1 MDGAE
6 KAMEKEEKEEKVVS
20 EYTKWMDGAEEAMGD
35 DKAEAVAEEEKP
47 EATSE
52 RSASDVERDARKK
65 MNDHKDEIK
74 NLQKK
79 IQQTESAFDV
89 CTEDL
94 FNQTI
99 KLEEMEKKAGN
110 AEGQV
115 GDLARRLL
123 LMEESSVKSE
133 ERLAISATNLA
144 KTSIEADQSIKDQH
158 VISEVC
164 AKKSENNDGLET
176 QLKDAQYTLTES
188 ENKYETLARKLNT
201 METEAVRSN
210 ERAETVETKF
220 IDIEDELKV
229 VGANQ
234 QTLEVSEE
242 KSLEREDVLQKQIK
256 ELMAKLKLADTRSE
270 NAEMDIGRLN
280 VRIDKVEE
288 DLVTEKSKIK
298 QVSDDLNAV
307 FTDLEQG
314 VC

>member
-1 MDGAE
+1 MGPPRMDSI
-6 KAMEKEEKEEKVVS
+6 K
-20 EYTKWMDGAEEAMGD
+20 
-35 DKAEAVAEEEKP
+35 
-47 EATSE
+47 
-52 RSASDVERDARKK
+52 KK
-65 MNDHKDEIK
+65 MQSLARETANATADGFEEQVK

-144 KTSIEADQSIKDQH
+144 KTSIDADQSIKDQH

-164 AKKSENNDGLET
+164 SKKSENNDGLEK

-201 METEAVRSN
+201 VESEAVRSN
-210 ERAETVETKF
+210 ERAEAVECKF

-229 VGANQ
+229 VGQNQ

-242 KSLEREDVLQKQIK
+242 KSLEREDVLQRQIK
-256 ELMAKLKLADTRSE
+256 ELMMKLKLADTRSE

-288 DLVTEKSKIK
+288 DLVIEKSKIK

-307 FTDLEQG
+307 FDSLM
-314 VC
+314 

>member
-1 MDGAE
+1 MGDTRCPPPSMDSIKKKMQSLARETANATARAE
-6 KAMEKEEKEEKVVS
+6 KWEKEVASINATADAFEEQV
-20 EYTKWMDGAEEAMGD
+20 
-35 DKAEAVAEEEKP
+35 
-47 EATSE
+47 
-52 RSASDVERDARKK
+52 
-65 MNDHKDEIK
+65 K

-133 ERLAISATNLA
+133 ERLAVSATNLA
-144 KTSIEADQSIKDQH
+144 KTSMDADQSIKDQH

-164 AKKSENNDGLET
+164 TKKSENNDGLET
-176 QLKDAQYTLTES
+176 QLKDAQYTLTDS

-201 METEAVRSN
+201 SETENCRSN
-210 ERAETVETKF
+210 ERAETVEFKF
-220 IDIEDELKV
+220 CDIEDELKV
-229 VGANQ
+229 VGQNQ

-242 KSLEREDVLQKQIK
+242 KSLEREDILQKQIK
-256 ELMAKLKLADTRSE
+256 ELLGKLKLADTRSE
-270 NAEMDIGRLN
+270 NSEMDIGRLN

>member
-1 MDGAE
+1 MG
-6 KAMEKEEKEEKVVS
+6 KWEKEVAAINSTADGFEEQV
-20 EYTKWMDGAEEAMGD
+20 
-35 DKAEAVAEEEKP
+35 
-47 EATSE
+47 
-52 RSASDVERDARKK
+52 
-65 MNDHKDEIK
+65 K

-99 KLEEMEKKAGN
+99 KMEKKAGN

-144 KTSIEADQSIKDQH
+144 KTSIDADQSIKDQH

-234 QTLEVSEE
+234 QALEVSEE
-242 KSLEREDVLQKQIK
+242 KSLEREDILQKQIK
-256 ELMAKLKLADTRSE
+256 ELLGKLKLADTRSE
-270 NAEMDIGRLN
+270 NSEMDIGRLN

-288 DLVTEKSKIK
+288 V
-298 QVSDDLNAV
+298 
-307 FTDLEQG
+307 
-314 VC
+314 

>member
-1 MDGAE
+1 MDSIKKKMEKLANETAEAESRIAHFEELKAQNEAEAE
-6 KAMEKEEKEEKVVS
+6 KFEEQVRNVQKKMQAMES
-20 EYTKWMDGAEEAMGD
+20 
-35 DKAEAVAEEEKP
+35 
-47 EATSE
+47 
-52 RSASDVERDARKK
+52 
-65 MNDHKDEIK
+65 
-74 NLQKK
+74 Q
-79 IQQTESAFDV
+79 FDV

-144 KTSIEADQSIKDQH
+144 KTSIDADQSIKDQH

-242 KSLEREDVLQKQIK
+242 KSLEREDILQKQIK
-256 ELMAKLKLADTRSE
+256 ELLGKLKLADTRSE

>member
-1 MDGAE
+1 MGDSRCPPASMDSIKKKMQSLARE
-6 KAMEKEEKEEKVVS
+6 TDNATARAQKWEKEVASINATADGFEEQV
-20 EYTKWMDGAEEAMGD
+20 
-35 DKAEAVAEEEKP
+35 
-47 EATSE
+47 
-52 RSASDVERDARKK
+52 
-65 MNDHKDEIK
+65 K

-144 KTSIEADQSIKDQH
+144 KTSIDADQSIKDQH

-234 QTLEVSEE
+234 QALEVSEE
-242 KSLEREDVLQKQIK
+242 NSLEKQIK
-256 ELMAKLKLADTRSE
+256 ELLGKLKLADTRSE
-270 NAEMDIGRLN
+270 NSEMDIGRLN

-307 FTDLEQG
+307 FSDLEQG

>member
-1 MDGAE
+1 MGDECRPPPSMDSIKKKMQSLARETANATARAE
-6 KAMEKEEKEEKVVS
+6 KWEKEVAAINATADGFEEQV
-20 EYTKWMDGAEEAMGD
+20 
-35 DKAEAVAEEEKP
+35 
-47 EATSE
+47 
-52 RSASDVERDARKK
+52 
-65 MNDHKDEIK
+65 K

-99 KLEEMEKKAGN
+99 KLEMEKKAGN

-307 FTDLEQG
+307 FIDLEQG